1 MDFFREQDVA
11 RRNTRLLT
19 LLFTLAVLVLVALT
33 NVFLALALGF
43 SGSSGLNADLAD
55 SLSMLDIRSTL
66 IISACVMTVIGAV
79 VLYNWIRFS
88 QGGRAVVEALG
99 GRPVVSGTQ
108 DAYERRAQNIVQ
120 EISLAANMPVP
131 PLYVMDDERGINA
144 LAAGVSP
151 GDAVVAVT
159 RGAMVQ
165 LSRDELQGV
174 IGHEFSHI
182 LNGDMRLSIRLAAM
196 LRGITFIGDIGAVL
210 LRSGGRRRVRSS
222 NRKNDTAGL
231 LVIGLGLYLIG
242 LIGGLMAGLIKSAI
256 SKQKEY
262 LADASSVQFTRN
274 PDGIGNALKVIGG
287 YTPGTLVHTAR
298 AEELSHL
305 FFGQVKH
312 RLWLLFA
319 THPKLEK
326 RILRVDPHWD
336 GRFIERSPDHRAL
349 EPKLA
354 DEMGLNQA
362 RRAIST
368 ALPAAMLIDLDSSA
382 QPDEPVEAAPALPEL
397 AGRIIEDAREPLG
410 AMSLILGL
418 LWHEGTQKVQLA
430 AVEKA
435 NIRGLELL
443 VAQSGRELQDLAP
456 ELRLPLI
463 ELCLPTLKTLSE
475 PQYKTFKQ
483 LLLNFIRADGRVDL
497 FEWCLYQLVR
507 HYLDPQFVRTRHRAQ
522 FAKLE
527 QVSTSLAIALGTLAQ
542 LGKTDTQAAFQS
554 GAEVLDMPLTLPQPE
569 QLGVQEFGKAV
580 DQLAACYPLLKVT
593 ILKALAKVAEQD
605 GEMSSRELTLIKAI
619 AAVIDCPLPNNVL
632 EAAMLSR

>member
-1 MDFFREQDVA
+1 MDFFREQDIA

-19 LLFTLAVLVLVALT
+19 ILFLIAVLVLVGLT
-33 NVFLALALGF
+33 NLFLAVALGL
-43 SGSSGLNADLAD
+43 SSSYQQGWGPDGYLSGLDLSA
-55 SLSMLDIRSTL
+55 MLV
-66 IISACVMTVIGAV
+66 ISACVMTVIAAV
-79 VLYNWIRFS
+79 VVYNWIRFA
-88 QGGRAVVEALG
+88 QGGRTVVEALG
-99 GRPVVSGTQ
+99 GRPIASGTEEP
-108 DAYERRAQNIVQ
+108 YERRAQNIVQ
-120 EISLAANMPVP
+120 EIALAANMPVP
-131 PLYVMDDERGINA
+131 PLYVLDDERGINA

-165 LSRDELQGV
+165 LTRDELQGV

-196 LRGITFIGDIGAVL
+196 LRGITFIGDIGALL
-210 LRSGGRRRVRSS
+210 LRSGGRRRYRSS
-222 NRKNDTAGL
+222 RGKNETAGL
-231 LVIGLGLYLIG
+231 LAVGLGLYVIG
-242 LIGGLMAGLIKSAI
+242 LLGGLMAGLIKSAI

-312 RLWLLFA
+312 RLWMLFA
-319 THPKLEK
+319 THPKLEN
-326 RILRVDPHWD
+326 RIRKVDPRWD
-336 GRFIERSPDHRAL
+336 GQFIKRAPDHRAL
-349 EPKLA
+349 EPQLA

-368 ALPAAMLIDLDSSA
+368 VLPAAMLINLDDV
-382 QPDEPVEAAPALPEL
+382 PFGREPSTADSLVPEL
-397 AGRIIEDAREPLG
+397 AGRLVEDAREPLG

-418 LWHEGTQKVQLA
+418 LWHEDSQDTQLA
-430 AVEKA
+430 SVAATE
-435 NIRGLELL
+435 ISGLELL
-443 VAQSGRELQDLAP
+443 VAERGRELAGVAP

-475 PQYKTFKQ
+475 PQYKKFKE
-483 LLLNFIRADGRVDL
+483 LLLNFIRADGRIDL

-507 HYLDPQFVRTRHRAQ
+507 HYLDPHFMKVRTRVQ
-522 FAKLE
+522 FSKLT
-527 QVSTSLAIALGTLAQ
+527 QVAESLAIALATLAH
-542 LGKTDTQAAFQS
+542 LGKSDTESTFRAGAA
-554 GAEVLDMPLTLPQPE
+554 VLNLSLQLPPAE
-569 QLGVQEFGKAV
+569 QLGVKPFGRAI

-593 ILKALAKVAEQD
+593 ILKALARVAEED
-605 GEMSSRELTLIKAI
+605 GQISPRELTLIKAI
-619 AAVIDCPLPNNVL
+619 AAVIDCPLPNSLL
-632 EAAMLSR
+632 ESAALNQ